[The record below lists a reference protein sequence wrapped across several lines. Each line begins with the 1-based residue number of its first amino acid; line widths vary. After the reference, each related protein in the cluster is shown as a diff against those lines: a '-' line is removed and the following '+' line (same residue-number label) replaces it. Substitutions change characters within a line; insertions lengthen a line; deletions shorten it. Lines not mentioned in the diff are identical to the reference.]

1 MTSPLPDRPSEHAP
15 SPSSIDYQEL
25 GYRLRAYRIGASLP
39 AEEVAE
45 RLGISRAALY
55 RMEQGKIVKI
65 ETLERLAQLLG
76 TSMTSLLG
84 VEVEYYSTAQGF
96 LERMRQIEQGA
107 DRIVAHFEPISL
119 LLASEEYLGHLRTM
133 LMEAIPAPRSNA
145 TDTTQRVTGHHEEVA
160 GILDILHER
169 KATFAHRHPNI
180 VSLVGLRELE
190 RFLQIGMIGKL
201 AIDEATRQQRIQ
213 AAHKEVERIADLME
227 NEPMN
232 IQIALIEDAMPAT
245 SFQLFCGPQ
254 RTVLAVSP
262 FRLGEMPSIRNGI
275 ATVTAA
281 PEPVQLYEAMVDR
294 LWKDALKGKTGAS
307 QLRKLLKRT

>member
-1 MTSPLPDRPSEHAP
+1 MTFPLPDRPSEHTP
-15 SPSSIDYQEL
+15 SPSSIDYEEL

-76 TSMTSLLG
+76 TSMASLLG

-96 LERMRQIEQGA
+96 LERMRQIEQSA

-119 LLASEEYLGHLRTM
+119 LLASEEYLGHLQTM
-133 LMEAIPAPRSNA
+133 LLESIPAPRSNA
-145 TDTTQRVTGHHEEVA
+145 THATQRAIGYHEEVA

-169 KATFAHRHPNI
+169 KAAFADRHPNI
-180 VSLVGLRELE
+180 VSLVGLRKLEL
-190 RFLQIGMIGKL
+190 FLQTGLIGTL
-201 AIDEATRQQRIQ
+201 DLDETTRQKRIQ
-213 AAHKEVERIADLME
+213 AARREVERIADLME
-227 NEPMN
+227 NAPMS
-232 IQIALIEDAMPAT
+232 IQIALVEDAMPAA
-245 SFQLFCGPQ
+245 SFQLFYGAQ
-254 RTVLAVSP
+254 KTTLAVSP

-275 ATVTAA
+275 ATITAA
-281 PEPVQLYEAMVDR
+281 PEPVRLYEKMIDQ
-294 LWKDALKGKTGAS
+294 LWKDALKEKTGAS
-307 QLRKLLKRT
+307 QLRKLLRRT

>member
-1 MTSPLPDRPSEHAP
+1 MSPTPDQTIAARSL
-15 SPSSIDYQEL
+15 PSSIDYVEL
-25 GYRLRAYRIGASLP
+25 GCRLRAYRIGASLT
-39 AEEVAE
+39 AEEVAD

-76 TSMTSLLG
+76 TSMASLLG
-84 VEVEYYSTAQGF
+84 VEVEYYPNAQGF

-107 DRIVAHFEPISL
+107 ERIVAHFEPISL
-119 LLASEEYLGHLRTM
+119 LLASSDYLGHLGTM
-133 LMEAIPAPRSNA
+133 LMESAPRSNTA
-145 TDTTQRVTGHHEEVA
+145 PGEVMHQQEVA
-160 GILDILHER
+160 SILNILRER
-169 KATFAHRHPNI
+169 KVAFADRHPNI
-180 VSLVGLRELE
+180 ISLVGLRELE
-190 RFLQIGMIGKL
+190 RFLQIGMIGTL
-201 AIDEATRQQRIQ
+201 DVDDATRQQRIL
-213 AAHKEVERIADLME
+213 AARKEVERIADLME

-245 SFQLFCGPQ
+245 SFQVLYGPQ

-262 FRLGEMPSIRNGI
+262 FRLGEMPSIRNGV
-275 ATVTAA
+275 ATITAA
-281 PEPVQLYEAMVDR
+281 PEPVRLYEAMTER

>member
-96 LERMRQIEQGA
+96 LERMRQIEQSA

-145 TDTTQRVTGHHEEVA
+145 TDATQRVRHHEEVA

-169 KATFAHRHPNI
+169 KATFAHHHPNI

-201 AIDEATRQQRIQ
+201 DIDDATRQQRIQ
-213 AAHKEVERIADLME
+213 AARKEVERIADLME

-245 SFQLFCGPQ
+245 SFQ
-254 RTVLAVSP
+254 
-262 FRLGEMPSIRNGI
+262 LGEMPSIRNGI